1 MSGGKSLNTLF
12 TLNLICGFVF
22 FLCIEIQSFPLS
34 TRFTHIR
41 THFQVFSTSAFPRIA
56 YRSVHCMDEP
66 YCMVHSGNVHR
77 NTPHF
82 TDHNPQSVYCSTSN
96 QSARVHNTHSH
107 QSQSSIIM
115 RKGPRNK
122 PLLIRCDSHSNLNRF
137 VYNITHRHRLF
148 LFFLFG
154 VCWHAVVVSKQTKIR
169 LVTIKLLT
177 FEFYRWLVF
186 MCFIDDFYLVSFLF
200 SCLFVVGLFSFSWY
214 ACFSFFFFSGTALVI
229 HSTHAHT

>member
-1 MSGGKSLNTLF
+1 MRFRLFSLHRNPKFPPSLPDSLTYAHTFKYFPPPHSLVSH
-12 TLNLICGFVF
+12 TVLSIVF
-22 FLCIEIQSFPLS
+22 
-34 TRFTHIR
+34 H
-41 THFQVFSTSAFPRIA
+41 
-56 YRSVHCMDEP
+56 P

-122 PLLIRCDSHSNLNRF
+122 PLLIRCDSHSKLNRF

-200 SCLFVVGLFSFSWY
+200 SCLFVGGLFSFSWY

-229 HSTHAHT
+229 HSTHAHTWNCMAIDVTCK